1 MEKFLKYLEMNKL
14 MYKTLCIAFT
24 AGLDEDSS
32 KLINTR
38 LKYNSLFSGKRGGT
52 AKDRWK

>member
-14 MYKTLCIAFT
+14 MYNTLCIAFSV
-24 AGLDEDSS
+24 GSDEDTS

-38 LKYNSLFSGKRGGT
+38 LKYNSLFSGKRGET
-52 AKDRWK
+52 AKDRWN